1 MLLREHYVSF
11 MMKKVC
17 GTICGLLIMFLT
29 RLATL
34 LEPVNIKLFYQR
46 VLQFFQIKFKVF

>member
-17 GTICGLLIMFLT
+17 GTICGLSVMFLT

-46 VLQFFQIKFKVF
+46 VLQFFKLN